1 MLRSRS
7 DRPQARGLLKVG
19 TTAGAVEDRIA
30 RADTQGAF
38 LFAPVEIVETF
49 ELVGYDAK
57 QAEKAMHA
65 VLRPFHIALQVI
77 GPDGRKF
84 QATEW
89 FKTEV
94 ATVAAAI
101 EGVFSQWSR

>member
-7 DRPQARGLLKVG
+7 DRLQVCGLLKVG

-30 RADTQGAF
+30 RAETQGAF

-57 QAEKAMHA
+57 QAEKAVHA
-65 VLRPFHIALQVI
+65 ALRPFHIALQVV

-84 QATEW
+84 NATEW

-94 ATVAAAI
+94 ATVAEVI
-101 EGVFSQWSR
+101 ERVFPRRSE